1 MASQDTL
8 TMLLVGF
15 WLFFPIGFI
24 LLLLHQVFT
33 DDDKVSRDFYRF
45 EHDLEEADNVVSLND
60 HRDKKSK
67 SINKEST
74 DHKSAA

>member
-1 MASQDTL
+1 MTSQDTI

-33 DDDKVSRDFYRF
+33 EDDEVVRDFSRL
-45 EHDLEEADNVVSLND
+45 EHDLDDVDNVISLKD
-60 HRDKKSK
+60 HREKKEE
-67 SINKEST
+67 NKQSQGEKEK
-74 DHKSAA
+74 DAA